1 MRVAHFFGWA
11 RAKLGRGLGSPR
23 ETLEMR
29 SEQSHHRLREG
40 PTQPR
45 WTAWDASGTAATG
58 VLGSL
63 GRDWRPPQACWAA
76 LDAIGSRH
84 RRAGRLWTRLA
95 AATGVLGGF
104 GRDWQP
110 PQACWTTLDTIG
122 SRQRA
127 LGAAR
132 ARGAPHSVAGSSGV
146 LSAVWP
152 GRRRDGRT
160 RAASSVSLAKM
171 NNPSNTFAMP
181 VNVRS

>member
-1 MRVAHFFGWA
+1 MSERACESLTFLGGPERSWGGGWEA
-11 RAKLGRGLGSPR
+11 LEKHWKCGANNHIIGSAKGPLSRDGRLG
-23 ETLEMR
+23 T
-29 SEQSHHRLREG
+29 RLA
-40 PTQPR
+40 QP
-45 WTAWDASGTAATG
+45 
-58 VLGSL
+58 LL
-63 GRDWRPPQACWAA
+63 ACWAA
-76 LDAIGSRH
+76 WDAIGGRH
-84 RRAGRLWTRLA
+84 KRAGRLWTRLA